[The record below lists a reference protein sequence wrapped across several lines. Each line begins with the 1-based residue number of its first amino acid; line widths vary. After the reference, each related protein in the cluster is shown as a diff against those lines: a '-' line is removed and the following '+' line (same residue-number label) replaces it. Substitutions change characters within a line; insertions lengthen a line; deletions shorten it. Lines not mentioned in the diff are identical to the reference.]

1 MSPFSGALD
10 LIFGGDPETWSIAA
24 TTLGFSAWSTLFAA
38 LPGTAFGFALALG
51 RFPFRRALV
60 SVVGALTALPTV
72 VIGLAVYSLISRSGP
87 LGDLGWLFEPEGV
100 ILGQAV
106 LALPVVTYAAYAG
119 LSKLDPRFGETLR
132 TLGAG
137 PWRRLAA
144 TACEARLVLAGAAVS
159 AFGRVTGEVG
169 VSMMLGGNIRFH
181 TRTMTT
187 AIALDASKGEFE
199 RALSLG
205 ILLLAIALA
214 VNAAV
219 HALVRRDA

>member
-1 MSPFSGALD
+1 MSPFSGAFD
-10 LIFGGDPETWSIAA
+10 LIFGGDAETWSIAA
-24 TTLGFSAWSTLFAA
+24 TTLRFSAWSTLFAT
-38 LPGTAFGFALALG
+38 LPGTAAGFALALG

-60 SVVGALTALPTV
+60 AAVGALTALPTV

-87 LGDLGWLFEPEGV
+87 LGSLGWLFEPEGV

-144 TACEARLVLAGAAVS
+144 TAYEARLVLAGAAVG

-214 VNAAV
+214 VNAVV